1 MPAAPSPD
9 SSVFTYFS
17 VHALRP
23 ADIQVVAALGDSL
36 TVRTFEPPGGGAR
49 WGHGIV
55 GVSVGQ
61 GCGGAFQVLALL
73 HLKPALPPST
83 ISLPSAP
90 ALSVQENGNN
100 FIFATALSSRCAGGK
115 KIFFRNE
122 LNILSWQRF

>member
-1 MPAAPSPD
+1 M
-9 SSVFTYFS
+9 
-17 VHALRP
+17 
-23 ADIQVVAALGDSL
+23 
-36 TVRTFEPPGGGAR
+36 
-49 WGHGIV
+49 

-61 GCGGAFQVLALL
+61 GCGEAFQLLALL

-100 FIFATALSSRCAGGK
+100 FIFATALSSRCAGE